1 MKAEYF
7 LLVVVAVLVTVV
19 GCGDGRFKIVPV
31 SGVVTINGE
40 PVADAHINFE
50 PRTTAEDGLA
60 GVGSYGDTDSEGR
73 FVLQTLDNEAGA
85 VVASHRVMIR
95 TFVGE
100 GGPDGSTKVIRK
112 ELLPKKYH
120 SSSKLTFEVP
130 AGGTDQA
137 NFELTTE

>member
-1 MKAEYF
+1 MKAGYF
-7 LLVVVAVLVTVV
+7 SLVVVAVLVTAA
-19 GCGDGRFKIVPV
+19 GCSDGRFEIAPV
-31 SGVVTINGE
+31 SGVISINGE
-40 PVADAHINFE
+40 PIKDAHINFE
-50 PRTTAEDGLA
+50 PRASGEDGLA

-73 FVLQTLDNEAGA
+73 YELKTLDNETGA
-85 VVASHRVMIR
+85 VVASHRVTIR

-100 GGPDGSTKVIRK
+100 GGPNGSTKVIRK

-137 NFELTTE
+137 NFDLTTE